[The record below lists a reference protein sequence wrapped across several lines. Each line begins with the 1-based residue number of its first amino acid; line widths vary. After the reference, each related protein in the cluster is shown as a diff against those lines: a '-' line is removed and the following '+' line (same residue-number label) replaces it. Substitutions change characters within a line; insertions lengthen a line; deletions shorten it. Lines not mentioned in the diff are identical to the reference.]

1 MPMDYGDRWILA
13 TNQTR
18 VRCAV
23 VGIILGICGGSGA
36 GKTTLVN
43 ELIRCLGRDRTSP
56 VAFDSYYRDLS
67 HITMAER
74 TEVNYDHP
82 DSLDHELFIKHL
94 QDLRCGRSVEIPE
107 YDFATH
113 TRTGEA
119 TVVQPNEIVVL
130 DGILLLNFK
139 AMRALIDLAVFIDID
154 EKVRLE
160 RRAQRDVRE
169 RGRDAADVHRQ
180 FWATVAPMHDRFV
193 QPSAKHADR
202 VVTVD
207 ERLET
212 VARELAAEIT
222 ALQTH
227 AG

>member
-1 MPMDYGDRWILA
+1 M
-13 TNQTR
+13 
-18 VRCAV
+18 
-23 VGIILGICGGSGA
+23 GIIVGICGGSGA

-43 ELIRCLGRDRTSP
+43 ELIRCLRQDRTSP

-74 TEVNYDHP
+74 MEVNYDHP
-82 DSLDHELFIKHL
+82 DSLDHELFIEHL
-94 QDLRCGRSVEIPE
+94 QELRRGRPVEIPE

-113 TRTGEA
+113 TRTGEM
-119 TVVQPNEIVVL
+119 TVVRPNEIVIL
-130 DGILLLNFK
+130 DGILLLHFEQ
-139 AMRALIDLAVFIDID
+139 ARDLIDLAVFIDID

-169 RGRDAADVHRQ
+169 RGRDVDDVHRQ

-193 QPSAKHADR
+193 APSAQHADR

-207 ERLET
+207 ETLEA
-212 VARELAAEIT
+212 VVRELAAEIS
-222 ALQTH
+222 ALQSH

>member
-1 MPMDYGDRWILA
+1 M
-13 TNQTR
+13 
-18 VRCAV
+18 
-23 VGIILGICGGSGA
+23 GIIVGICGGSGA

-43 ELIRCLGRDRTSP
+43 ELVRCCGQDRLSS

-67 HITMAER
+67 HISMQER
-74 TEVNYDHP
+74 MQVNYDHP
-82 DSLDHELFIKHL
+82 DSLDHELFIEHL
-94 QDLRCGRSVEIPE
+94 QDLRRGRPVEIPE

-113 TRTGEA
+113 TRTGQV
-119 TVVQPNEIVVL
+119 TVTPKAVVIL

-139 AMRALIDLAVFIDID
+139 AMRALIDLAVFIDIP
-154 EKVRLE
+154 EAVRLD

-169 RGRDAADVHRQ
+169 RGRDVDDVHRQ
-180 FWATVAPMHDRFV
+180 FWATVAPMHDKFV

-207 ERLET
+207 EGLET